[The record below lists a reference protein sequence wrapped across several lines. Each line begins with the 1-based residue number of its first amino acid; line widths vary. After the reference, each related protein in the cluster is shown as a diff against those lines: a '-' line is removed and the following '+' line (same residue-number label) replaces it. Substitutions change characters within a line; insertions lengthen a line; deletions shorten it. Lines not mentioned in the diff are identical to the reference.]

1 MLTRGHALVRRIRA
15 LRSDALLRAS
25 EAVVVAEG
33 VHLAL
38 EALAARAEIETAIV
52 SPRISESREGRDL
65 SLRLRDAGVLAEVAS
80 EATLDTMQDAR
91 SPQPV
96 VLVVRRPPVA
106 LDAVIAGRGGTPLLV
121 VACGVQDP
129 GNLGALVR
137 TAAAAGATGFLCTE
151 GSAGLTHPRTVRATM
166 GAIFRLPAA
175 EAALT
180 AVLEEA
186 RRSGF
191 RLVGATARGDA
202 AYDELDW
209 GVPIALF
216 LGGEG
221 SGLPPEAEA
230 ALDVRVSVPMAP
242 GVESL
247 SVNAAAAVL
256 LFEAAKKRRAINR
269 AG

>member
-1 MLTRGHALVRRIRA
+1 MLTRGHALIRRIRA
-15 LRSDALLRAS
+15 LRSDAQLRAS
-25 EAVVVAEG
+25 EEVVLAEG
-33 VHLAL
+33 IHLAL
-38 EALAARAEIETAIV
+38 EALAAHAKIETAIV

-65 SLRLRDAGVLAEVAS
+65 ALRLRDAGVLADVAS
-80 EATLDTMQDAR
+80 EATLDTLQDAR

-96 VLVVRRPPVA
+96 VLVVRHPPIA
-106 LDAVIAGRGGTPLLV
+106 LDAVLAGRAGTPLLV

-137 TAAAAGATGFLCTE
+137 TAAAAGATGFVSTE
-151 GSAGLTHPRTVRATM
+151 GSAGLTHPRTVRATT

-180 AVLEEA
+180 NVLEA
-186 RRSGF
+186 VRRSRF
-191 RLVGATARGDA
+191 TIVGAIAGGGA
-202 AYDELDW
+202 AYDGLDW
-209 GVPIALF
+209 GGPIALF

-242 GVESL
+242 GIESL